1 MFAPVQPRVVQ
12 APQLRALR
20 LRVPLAEFVAKRENP
35 LLRPRLLFVAPRP
48 ADHRRVAVPLDRLEQ
63 RDRLRGVAR
72 IRLAAQH
79 HRAARDRILDVA
91 DHQLRADLLC
101 AAVAEIDHLV
111 VVVARVDVHER
122 KRQRRPAVRAE
133 PERLEREMQHD
144 HRILAA
150 REQQRRLAAFRD
162 ELAQDVDRL
171 GLEPVEMA
179 HPARRRAGGRGK
191 SGLFERRAHD
201 DGPCLGSY
209 RRSRRRRNLT
219 ILLCAGPGQA
229 QADSAPSAGTGV
241 IVMCSPHS
249 FVSRDSHHQRPARLS
264 SPGRIARVHGS
275 QPMLG

>member
-1 MFAPVQPRVVQ
+1 MFAPVQPRVVH

-35 LLRPRLLFVAPRP
+35 LLRPRLLLVAPRP

-91 DHQLRADLLC
+91 DHQLRANLLR

-179 HPARRRAGGRGK
+179 HPARRRAGGPARRRW
-191 SGLFERRAHD
+191 FER
-201 DGPCLGSY
+201 C
-209 RRSRRRRNLT
+209 
-219 ILLCAGPGQA
+219 
-229 QADSAPSAGTGV
+229 
-241 IVMCSPHS
+241 
-249 FVSRDSHHQRPARLS
+249 
-264 SPGRIARVHGS
+264 VHGS
-275 QPMLG
+275 APPFRTPAARRPRCGGAGSARRFRPPMGPAANRIGRAAAARLHGGAARAAHEHARPACAAKSSTSCAYVPRKSSSS